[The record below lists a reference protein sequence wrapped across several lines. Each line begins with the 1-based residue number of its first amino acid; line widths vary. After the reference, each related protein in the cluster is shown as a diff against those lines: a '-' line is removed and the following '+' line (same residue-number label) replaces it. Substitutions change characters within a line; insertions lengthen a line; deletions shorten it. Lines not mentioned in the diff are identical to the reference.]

1 MPKKFEFNVEQRP
14 AGPNLHSW
22 VAIDIASGTSIDL
35 PRGGNGSMVGQYPEI
50 QEYLANRYQ
59 VDVPLIYVTQ
69 LDELRIDP
77 DGTSHWTFR
86 RQAAQVTV
94 NDIPRVV
101 FQVQLG
107 RA

>member
-1 MPKKFEFNVEQRP
+1 
-14 AGPNLHSW
+14 
-22 VAIDIASGTSIDL
+22 
-35 PRGGNGSMVGQYPEI
+35 MVGQYPEI
-50 QEYLANRYQ
+50 QEYLVSEHQ
-59 VDVPLIYVTQ
+59 IDVPLIYVTL

-101 FQVQLG
+101 LQVRVG
-107 RA
+107 GA